1 MVVSVTMKDFNKR
14 TQDLNMKNSCG
25 ARKRGCKVIGL
36 PTCLII
42 AMPKEIVCDE
52 IESYERLKKVA

>member
-1 MVVSVTMKDFNKR
+1 MR
-14 TQDLNMKNSCG
+14 IKNSCG
-25 ARKRGCKVIGL
+25 ARKRGCKTTNL
-36 PTCLII
+36 PICKIV

>member
-1 MVVSVTMKDFNKR
+1 MKI
-14 TQDLNMKNSCG
+14 TNSCG

-36 PTCLII
+36 PICLII
-42 AMPKEIVCDE
+42 AMPKQIVCDE

>member
-1 MVVSVTMKDFNKR
+1 MKI
-14 TQDLNMKNSCG
+14 TNSCG

-36 PTCLII
+36 PTCLIV